1 MAVTTKPPVWFWIVA
16 ILLVL
21 WNAIGCYFCVEQF
34 RLGAASAMWEQ
45 DPYHQAL
52 YQSLPAWYNYVYAV
66 GTFGGLLGG
75 LALLLRERRAII
87 LFWISLIAVIV
98 QFGYTFAMTDLI
110 AHEGAAKV
118 VPFPV
123 FIAIVALVAIW
134 FSGMAAKK
142 GWIGR

>member
-1 MAVTTKPPVWFWIVA
+1 MADTTKPPVWFWLVA

-52 YQSLPAWYNYVYAV
+52 YQSLPAWYNYAYAV

-75 LALLLRERRAII
+75 LALLLRERRSII

-110 AHEGAAKV
+110 AHEGAGKV

-123 FIAIVALVAIW
+123 FIALVTLFAIW

>member
-1 MAVTTKPPVWFWIVA
+1 MTDTTKPPGWFWIVA

-21 WNAIGCYFCVEQF
+21 WNAIGCYFCIEQF
-34 RLGAASAMWEQ
+34 RLGGASAMWEQ
-45 DPYHQAL
+45 TPYHQSL

-66 GTFGGLLGG
+66 ATFGGLLGG

-110 AHEGAAKV
+110 VHEGAAKV
-118 VPFPV
+118 VPFP
-123 FIAIVALVAIW
+123 ILIALVGLFAIW
-134 FSGMAAKK
+134 FSSVAAKK